1 MKDYFEKHALFYENK
16 KKLQL
21 VYGIRVESASL

>member
-1 MKDYFEKHALFYENK
+1 MDYFEKRAIFNENK
-16 KKLQL
+16 KKLLL